1 MIECTSE
8 FQSHDPDESTSTI
21 DRLVTENENLHRKL
35 QTLPVIEQAKGI
47 LMGRYGIP
55 ADDAFEMLRRWS
67 QDTNTKLHLV
77 AQTIISHRC
86 RAEDLETPS
95 RQDPASTPP
104 AHPPGHEASGPD
116 DRSSVAPQPPGFLDE
131 NRSSL
136 FPGTPADQSV
146 RSRPLDRRSNYAEQA
161 RSHQVHSPPH
171 T

>member
-8 FQSHDPDESTSTI
+8 FQSLDPDESTSTI
-21 DRLVTENENLHRKL
+21 DRLVTENENLRRKL

-86 RAEDLETPS
+86 QAEASDKPS
-95 RQDPASTPP
+95 RRDPASTPA
-104 AHPPGHEASGPD
+104 AHPQGQETCGSDG
-116 DRSSVAPQPPGFLDE
+116 RSSSSPHPAAATDTEELFATHPWAPC
-131 NRSSL
+131 RTS
-136 FPGTPADQSV
+136 T
-146 RSRPLDRRSNYAEQA
+146 R
-161 RSHQVHSPPH
+161 
-171 T
+171 